1 MLDIL
6 LPLNYNIKEVK
17 EHNIKGVIIMR
28 KSTIEQI
35 IDCANFQLYKAQK
48 LLVES
53 EYMWNKSM
61 NLKLYDACGMT
72 KFEKE
77 IAGGKVTI
85 ELGDKEASELFYS
98 FCQDAFSTFQ
108 DMTFEDCNHFI
119 NFSEIADYVGRSSS
133 FYLTEMHNDYKNK
146 FAVALYQVASDLLS
160 DIELKTENN
169 MVQIDFE
176 HTMGFY
182 DEDYERLAVDLT
194 YIINGITE
202 HIENILKD
210 VKMVYDYIENFK
222 KEQKE
227 MFTEY
232 VFSVYNF
239 ND

>member
-1 MLDIL
+1 
-6 LPLNYNIKEVK
+6 
-17 EHNIKGVIIMR
+17 MR
-28 KSTIEQI
+28 KSTIETI
-35 IDCANFQLYKAQK
+35 ISCANAQLYKAQK
-48 LLVES
+48 LLAES
-53 EYMWNKSM
+53 EHMWNKSM
-61 NLKLYDACGMT
+61 NLKLYDAHGMT
-72 KFEKE
+72 KFEKD

-85 ELGDKEASELFYS
+85 ELDSEEAIDLFYS

-108 DMTFEDCNHFI
+108 DCTFEDFDHFI
-119 NFSEIADYVGRSSS
+119 NFSEIADYIGRTSS

-169 MVQIDFE
+169 MVKVDFE
-176 HTMGFY
+176 QTMEFY

-194 YIINGITE
+194 YIIDGLVE

-210 VKMVYDYIENFK
+210 VKMCYDYIENFK

>member
-1 MLDIL
+1 
-6 LPLNYNIKEVK
+6 
-17 EHNIKGVIIMR
+17 MR
-28 KSTIEQI
+28 KSTIETI
-35 IDCANFQLYKAQK
+35 ISCANAQLYKAQK
-48 LLVES
+48 LLAES
-53 EYMWNKSM
+53 EHMWNKSM
-61 NLKLYDACGMT
+61 NLKLYDAHGMT
-72 KFEKE
+72 KFEKD

-85 ELGDKEASELFYS
+85 ELGSEEAIDLFYS

-108 DMTFEDCNHFI
+108 DCTFEDFDHFI
-119 NFSEIADYVGRSSS
+119 NFSEIADYIGRTSS

-169 MVQIDFE
+169 MVKVDFE
-176 HTMGFY
+176 QTMEFY

-194 YIINGITE
+194 YIIDGLVE

-210 VKMVYDYIENFK
+210 VKMCYDYIENFK

>member
-1 MLDIL
+1 
-6 LPLNYNIKEVK
+6 
-17 EHNIKGVIIMR
+17 MR
-28 KSTIEQI
+28 KSTIETI
-35 IDCANFQLYKAQK
+35 IMCANAQLAKAQK
-48 LLVES
+48 LLADS
-53 EYMWNKSM
+53 ENMWNRSM
-61 NLKLYDACGMT
+61 DLKLHKACCMT
-72 KFEKE
+72 TFTRE

-85 ELGDKEASELFYS
+85 ELNPEEAYSLFDS

-108 DMTFEDCNHFI
+108 DCTFEDFDHFI
-119 NFSEIADYVGRSSS
+119 NFSEIADYIGRTSS

-146 FAVALYQVASDLLS
+146 YAVALYQIAPDLIS

-169 MVQIDFE
+169 MVKVDFE
-176 HTMGFY
+176 QTMEFY

-194 YIINGITE
+194 YIIDGLVE

-222 KEQKE
+222 KEQCE

>member
-1 MLDIL
+1 
-6 LPLNYNIKEVK
+6 
-17 EHNIKGVIIMR
+17 MR

-35 IDCANFQLYKAQK
+35 IDYANGKLYKAQK

-53 EYMWNKSM
+53 EYMWNKYM
-61 NLKLYDACGMT
+61 DLKLHDACGMT
-72 KFEKE
+72 VFIKD
-77 IAGGKVTI
+77 IAGGKATI
-85 ELGDKEASELFYS
+85 ELDDSVVNDLFDN
-98 FCQDAFSTFQ
+98 FCQDAYSTFQ
-108 DMTFEDCNHFI
+108 DMSFEDLKIFLDFND
-119 NFSEIADYVGRSSS
+119 IADYIGRTSS
-133 FYLTEMHNDYKNK
+133 FYLTTMHNDYKNK
-146 FAVALYQVASDLLS
+146 YATALYEIASDLLC
-160 DIELKTENN
+160 DIELKTENDI
-169 MVQIDFE
+169 VQIDFE
-176 HTMGFY
+176 RTMEFY

-194 YIINGITE
+194 YIINGLVE